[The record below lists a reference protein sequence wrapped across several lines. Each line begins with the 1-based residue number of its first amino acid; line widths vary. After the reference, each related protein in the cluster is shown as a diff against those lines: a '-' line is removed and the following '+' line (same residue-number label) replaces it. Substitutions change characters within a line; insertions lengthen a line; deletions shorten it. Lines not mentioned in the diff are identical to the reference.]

1 MQCGTRTLGLYAA
14 ANAKNKLERER
25 ERTCAHALNT
35 TPIAS
40 RENGLEAAR

>member
-14 ANAKNKLERER
+14 ANAKNKLER